1 MNVETLTELGFNSY
15 QVETLEQAHQ
25 HPEFSAAIDTALS
38 LHESGVGDP
47 DVIMDTLM
55 EIIVVTNTARLK
67 VEHDQR
73 VAQGG
78 FTVQG
83 VHAEVSYAYTVG
95 LTSLY
100 GLELVLRCPA
110 DASTLG
116 AVVNCVAERLKT
128 QPMPETVFELEE
140 FHIGGKPMRVKLMV
154 CEDVPKLI
162 ESVATGLGNPEYM
175 ALPPEHVYQI
185 LIADAGNLLP
195 GEDGYNQAFN
205 QDLHHPEDI
214 AVTSE

>member
-1 MNVETLTELGFNSY
+1 MNTKTLNELGFNEY
-15 QVETLEQAHQ
+15 QIETLGHAHQ
-25 HPEFSAAIDTALS
+25 HPEFSAVIDTALS
-38 LHESGVGDP
+38 LHESGAGDS
-47 DVIMDTLM
+47 VAVTDTLM

-67 VEHDQR
+67 VEHEQR

-83 VHAEVSYAYTVG
+83 VHTEVSYAYTVG
-95 LTSLY
+95 LTSLC
-100 GLELVLRCPA
+100 GLELIVRCHA
-110 DASTLG
+110 DAQTLG
-116 AVVNCVAERLKT
+116 AVVNVVAERLKT
-128 QPMPETVFELEE
+128 QPLPETVFELEE